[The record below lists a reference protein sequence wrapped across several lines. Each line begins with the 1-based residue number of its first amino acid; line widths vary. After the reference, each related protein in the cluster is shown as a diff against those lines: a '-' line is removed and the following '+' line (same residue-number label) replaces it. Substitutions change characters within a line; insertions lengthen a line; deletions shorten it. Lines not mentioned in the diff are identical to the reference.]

1 MMFDFG
7 REICGD
13 LSVAAKREW
22 LVTNGIGG
30 FASGTIANVL
40 TRRYHGLLMAAL
52 QPPLG
57 RTLLLAKLDETAE
70 YDGVYPDSGR
80 FYPLFTNHWEDGTVE
95 GNGHHHLNRFHL
107 EGATPVWTYAC
118 ANALL
123 EKRVWM
129 QPGANTTYVQYRLAR
144 ATGPLSLSIK
154 AIVNHRDYHGTTIMN
169 DWQPEFDNVSIPG
182 GNGLRIRL
190 FEGATPLYLFSDR
203 AAISSQFDWYEDLYL
218 SVEERRGQRDVSE
231 DHIYAAHMKIT
242 LQPGETFA
250 VVASTDPL
258 PKMDSEAAYTGRR
271 DYEAALLDRARSVH
285 GAALPEPI
293 ERLVLAADQFVVS
306 RPTAAD
312 PDGKSIIAGYHWFS
326 DWGRDTMIALPGL
339 TLTTGRPE
347 VAAGVLRT
355 YARFVDQGMLPNR
368 FPDAGETPEY
378 NTVDATLWYFVAL
391 NEYVS
396 ATGDTTLLRELY
408 PVLVDIIAHHWR
420 GTRYQIHEDAA
431 DSLLYAGEPGVQLTW
446 MDVKIDD
453 WVVTPR
459 TGKPVEINALWY
471 NALRIMADFAARLG
485 EDPAA
490 YVAAA
495 DRVQNGFGRF
505 WNAEMGYCYD
515 VVDGPPIGDD
525 PATGDEP
532 AVNDLSLRPNQLLA
546 VSLPYS
552 PLPPE
557 QARSV
562 VDACARHLL
571 TAHGLRT
578 LSPDDKAYIGK
589 YGGDRRQRDEAYH
602 QGTAWAWLIGP
613 FVAAHLRVYQDKA
626 AARAY
631 LEPLLH
637 HLVDHG
643 VGSVSEIFEGDAP
656 FAPRG
661 CIAQAWS
668 VAEVLRAWQMTEIQ
682 ESS

>member
-1 MMFDFG
+1 
-7 REICGD
+7 
-13 LSVAAKREW
+13 
-22 LVTNGIGG
+22 
-30 FASGTIANVL
+30 
-40 TRRYHGLLMAAL
+40 
-52 QPPLG
+52 
-57 RTLLLAKLDETAE
+57 
-70 YDGVYPDSGR
+70 
-80 FYPLFTNHWEDGTVE
+80 
-95 GNGHHHLNRFHL
+95 
-107 EGATPVWTYAC
+107 
-118 ANALL
+118 
-123 EKRVWM
+123 
-129 QPGANTTYVQYRLAR
+129 
-144 ATGPLSLSIK
+144 
-154 AIVNHRDYHGTTIMN
+154 MN
-169 DWQPEFDNVSIPG
+169 DWQPEAEAVTVG
-182 GNGLRIRL
+182 GGSGLRISL
-190 FEGATPLYLFSDR
+190 FAGATPLYLFSDR
-203 AAISSQFDWYEDLYL
+203 AEITPQYDWYEDLYL
-218 SVEERRGQRDVSE
+218 AVEERRGQRDVSE
-231 DHIYAAHMKIT
+231 DHIYAAQLKVT
-242 LQPGETFA
+242 LAPGELFSVA
-250 VVASTDPL
+250 ASTEPSPNL
-258 PKMDSEAAYTGRR
+258 DSEAALAERR
-271 DYEAALLDRARSVH
+271 AYEDALLERA
-285 GAALPEPI
+285 GELPQPLKQ
-293 ERLVLAADQFVVS
+293 LVLAADQFVVS

-355 YARFVDQGMLPNR
+355 YARFVDHGMLPNR

-391 NEYVS
+391 NEYVN

-408 PVLVDIIAHHWR
+408 PVLVDIIAHHRR
-420 GTRYQIHEDAA
+420 GARYQIHEDPA
-431 DSLLYAGEPGVQLTW
+431 DGLLYAGEPGVQLTW

-459 TGKPVEINALWY
+459 TGKAVEINALWY
-471 NALRIMADFAARLG
+471 NALCMMQAFAALLG
-485 EDPAA
+485 EDPAEYTESA
-490 YVAAA
+490 G
-495 DRVQNGFGRF
+495 RVQGSFGRF
-505 WNAEMGYCYD
+505 WNADMGYCYD
-515 VVDGPPIGDD
+515 VIDIPPAGDA
-525 PATGDEP
+525 PGG
-532 AVNDLSLRPNQLLA
+532 NDLSLRPNQLLA

-552 PLPPE
+552 PLAAE

-578 LSPDDKAYIGK
+578 LSPDDKAYTGS

-668 VAEVLRAWQMTEIQ
+668 VAEVLRAWRMTENQ
-682 ESS
+682 EPL